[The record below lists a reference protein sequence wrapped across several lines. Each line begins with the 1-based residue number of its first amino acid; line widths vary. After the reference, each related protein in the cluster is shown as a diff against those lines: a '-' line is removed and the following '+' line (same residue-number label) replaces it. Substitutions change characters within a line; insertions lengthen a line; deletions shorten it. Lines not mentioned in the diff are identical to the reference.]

1 MGRAASEPNVLY
13 YLAIAL
19 YVICCLFLIVVVLLQ
34 PGQVARRGGGGVFGA
49 GSSTGS
55 VFGGRGASTVLSRAT
70 TIAAGAF
77 MVLSIILARA
87 GSDQSAAEGAVG
99 DVLAQKKAET
109 KPADAKPDD
118 KAAKPAADSA
128 TPAAK

>member
-1 MGRAASEPNVLY
+1 MLY

-19 YVICCLFLIVVVLLQ
+19 YVICCLFLIIVVLLQ
-34 PGQVARRGGGGVFGA
+34 PGQVARRGGGGVLGA

-77 MVLSIILARA
+77 MVLSILLARA
-87 GSDQSAAEGAVG
+87 GSDQSAVENA
-99 DVLAQKKAET
+99 AQEVIKANADTKKAE
-109 KPADAKPDD
+109 
-118 KAAKPAADSA
+118 AKPAADA
-128 TPAAK
+128 KAAAPVAAPVAAPAAASAAAK